1 MGRMVSRSVVDYG
14 DRIGGIMTFKL
25 SNRSKDRM
33 SGIDSRLIA
42 IAELAITLTIIDF
55 GIPKDG
61 GFRTVDRQ
69 KELFDR
75 GASKCDGTRRK
86 SRHQSGLA
94 VDFFAYVDGRAT
106 WDKEAMA
113 TVACAFLQ
121 AAAILG
127 LAAQWGGLWRSWQDM
142 PHIELLD

>member
-1 MGRMVSRSVVDYG
+1 MD
-14 DRIGGIMTFKL
+14 
-25 SNRSKDRM
+25 
-33 SGIDSRLIA
+33 GIDSRLIA
-42 IAELAITLTIIDF
+42 IAELAISLTRIDF

-75 GASKCDGTRRK
+75 GASKCDGTKKR

-94 VDFFAYVDGRAT
+94 VDFFAYRDGKAS
-106 WDKEAMA
+106 WEMEDMA
-113 TVACAFLQ
+113 VVACAFLQ
-121 AAAILG
+121 AASILG
-127 LAAQWGGLWRSWQDM
+127 IAVQWGGLWRSYIDA

>member
-1 MGRMVSRSVVDYG
+1 
-14 DRIGGIMTFKL
+14 MTFKL
-25 SNRSKDRM
+25 SKRSKSRM
-33 SGIDSRLIA
+33 EGIDSRLIA
-42 IAELAITLTIIDF
+42 IAELAISLSIIDF

-75 GASKCDGTRRK
+75 GASKCDGTNRK

-94 VDFFAYVDGRAT
+94 VDFFAYRDGKAT
-106 WDKEAMA
+106 WDKESMA

-121 AAAILG
+121 AASILG
-127 LAAQWGGLWRSWQDM
+127 IAVQWGGLWNSWQDF
-142 PHIELLD
+142 PHIELLA